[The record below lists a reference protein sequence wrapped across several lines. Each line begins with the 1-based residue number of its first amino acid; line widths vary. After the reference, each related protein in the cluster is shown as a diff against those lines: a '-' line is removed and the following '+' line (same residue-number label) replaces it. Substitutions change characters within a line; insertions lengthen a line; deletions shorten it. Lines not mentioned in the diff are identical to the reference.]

1 MWYMKEESNK
11 HSARLLTPLEENFGL
26 NPKIALAVVLCS
38 AVLLASTVFWFFYS
52 APPTTIT
59 ITSGPAG
66 SSFETNAI
74 QYAKILARNGVT
86 LKILPSEG
94 STENLERLSDRSTK
108 VDVGFV
114 LVGPASDNTN
124 GNLMSLGSI
133 SYQPLL
139 IFYRS
144 EAPISLLSEMKG
156 KRLAIGAEGSGARS
170 LALALLALNGIGTND
185 ATSLL
190 DVDATAAANGLLDRT
205 VDAVFLMG
213 DSASPQIMKRLLLTP
228 DIRLFNFSQA
238 DGYTR
243 RIAYLNK
250 LEIPMGS
257 IDFGKNIPSQDVYLV
272 GPTVEL
278 LARPDLHPALSDLLL
293 EAAQEVH
300 GGAKLFQHKGEF
312 PAPLAYN
319 FRISPDANRFYK
331 SGKKILYRS
340 LPFWLAS
347 LVNRV
352 LVSFVP
358 LIVVAVP
365 LVRAIPALYKW
376 RMRLLIFRRYRSLL
390 SLERESLAPMA
401 AEQRS
406 RMLHRLD
413 EIEHAVNKMKVPA
426 SFADQFYSL
435 RGHIDFVRA
444 RLGVGDASPA
454 AREAGH

>member
-1 MWYMKEESNK
+1 MKEESDK
-11 HSARLLTPLEENFGL
+11 HSSRLLTPLEENFGL

-38 AVLLASTVFWFFYS
+38 AALLASTVFWFFYS

-94 STENLERLSDRSTK
+94 STENLERLNDRSTK

-133 SYQPLL
+133 AYQPLL
-139 IFYRS
+139 IFYRA
-144 EAPISLLSEMKG
+144 EVPISFLSELKG
-156 KRLAIGAEGSGARS
+156 KRLAIGAQGSGARS
-170 LALALLALNGIGTND
+170 LALSLLGLNGVGTND
-185 ATSLL
+185 TTSLL
-190 DVDATAAANGLLDRT
+190 DLDATAAANALLNGT
-205 VDAVFLMG
+205 LDAVFLMG

-228 DIRLFNFSQA
+228 DIRLFNFTQA

-257 IDFGKNIPSQDVYLV
+257 IDFGKNIPPQDVYLV
-272 GPTVEL
+272 GPTVEII
-278 LARPDLHPALSDLLL
+278 ARPDLHPALSDLLL

-300 GGAKLFQHKGEF
+300 GGAKLLQRKGEF

-347 LVNRV
+347 LLNRI
-352 LVSFVP
+352 LVSFIP
-358 LIVVAVP
+358 LIVVSVP
-365 LVRAIPALYKW
+365 LVRAVPALYKW
-376 RMRLLIFRRYRSLL
+376 RMRLLIYRRYRALL
-390 SLERESLAPMA
+390 SLERESLVPITSQ
-401 AEQRS
+401 QRTE
-406 RMLHRLD
+406 MLARLE
-413 EIEHAVNKMKVPA
+413 EIEHAVNKMRVPA
-426 SFADQFYSL
+426 SFADQFYFL
-435 RGHIDFVRA
+435 RGHINFVRIRLADGSPPA
-444 RLGVGDASPA
+444 RST
-454 AREAGH
+454 GH